1 MNATVAM
8 TGQGGW
14 PMTCFL
20 TPDGSPFYCGTYYP
34 PTPRGGMPSFTQLLE
49 AIADTFTNRRDEV
62 DNAAQSIVTEL
73 QRASGGI
80 PYGGAP
86 IDAELLNAAG
96 RSILGDE
103 DVPRGGFGGAPK
115 FPPSA
120 LLEGLLRQ
128 YERTV
133 RARSSAAS
141 SAPPKQWHVAGST
154 TSWVAVSRGT
164 RSTPSGW
171 FRTSRRCSTTMRC
184 SCGST
189 RTGAAHRIGP
199 RHSRHRGDRKVPALR
214 SADRERLLRFG
225 SRCRHRRR
233 RRPHVRM
240 DADAAGRG
248 TRRGGRA
255 VGVGVVP
262 GHRYRNLRR
271 GCVGTAVA
279 P

>member
-1 MNATVAM
+1 MAHESFENDEIAAVMNANFVCVKVDREERPDIDAVYMNATVAM

-86 IDAELLNAAG
+86 IDAELLNTPAG

-103 DVPRGGFGGAPK
+103 DVPARGIRWGTEVSTVGTTGGAAP
-115 FPPSA
+115 
-120 LLEGLLRQ
+120 
-128 YERTV
+128 TV
-133 RARSSAAS
+133 RANGFGRDPRRHRAHRRSNGTWRDLR
-141 SAPPKQWHVAGST
+141 PVG
-154 TSWVAVSRGT
+154 VAVSRGT
-164 RSTPSGW
+164 RSMPSGW

-189 RTGAAHRIGP
+189 RTG
-199 RHSRHRGDRKVPALR
+199 RGAPDRTSPLA
-214 SADRERLLRFG
+214 SP
-225 SRCRHRRR
+225 
-233 RRPHVRM
+233 RRPQ
-240 DADAAGRG
+240 GSCS
-248 TRRGGRA
+248 
-255 VGVGVVP
+255 P
-262 GHRYRNLRR
+262 I
-271 GCVGTAVA
+271 C
-279 P
+279 